1 MLGTHIDRC
10 PAVTADLGV
19 TIMHFKQLFDQES
32 STYTYLVAP
41 ENGQLAAIV
50 DPVKG
55 SEKLYMN
62 WLHEHN
68 LKLGYALDTHVH
80 ADHVTALGDLRDL
93 TGCITIMSEYSD
105 AACVSR
111 RIKDEEKID
120 LDGLIITAMYTPG
133 HTNESISYV
142 MSDRVFTGDTL
153 LINGSGRTDF
163 QNGNAYAQYD
173 SIFNKLL
180 KLPDETLVYPGHD
193 YRGRNVS
200 TIGEERRNNPRLQ
213 VNNAE
218 EYVQIMNSLD
228 LPNPAMMDIAVPMNL
243 TCGQK

>member
-1 MLGTHIDRC
+1 
-10 PAVTADLGV
+10 
-19 TIMHFKQLFDQES
+19 MHFKQFFDRQS
-32 STYTYLVAP
+32 STYTYLLAP
-41 ENGQLAAIV
+41 DDGKLAAII

-55 SEKLYMN
+55 SEKLYID
-62 WLHEHN
+62 WLDTHE

-93 TGCITIMSEYSD
+93 TSCITIMSEYSD

-111 RIKDEEKID
+111 RIKDGEIID
-120 LDGLIITAMYTPG
+120 LDGLKIAAIYTPG
-133 HTNESISYV
+133 HTNESISYRV
-142 MSDRVFTGDTL
+142 DDRVFTGDTL

-180 KLPDETLVYPGHD
+180 KLPDDTLVYPGHD

-213 VNNAE
+213 VDNAE

-243 TCGQK
+243 ACGQK